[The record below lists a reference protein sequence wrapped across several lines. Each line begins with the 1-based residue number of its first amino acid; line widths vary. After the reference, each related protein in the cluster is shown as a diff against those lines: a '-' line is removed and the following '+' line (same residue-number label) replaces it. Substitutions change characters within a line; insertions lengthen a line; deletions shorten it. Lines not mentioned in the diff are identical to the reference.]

1 MPLGQNSDD
10 NNRISAATQSV
21 VNTHILRRA
30 SKLVTQWAEEEK
42 AKRNAVRLIAMFC
55 IAAIALLIFFLLL
68 RPVAELQP
76 ANSETRT
83 HADSWR
89 QGAVEAIHSSC
100 GIFLPYEPFKVVVSV
115 QINSSGNTEKVLI
128 NKSSGNVVADE
139 KLVALLQSL
148 KPLPPFSSVQRTK
161 YDILEITSAFSVEA
175 GKCNIR

>member
-1 MPLGQNSDD
+1 MPSGQNSDD
-10 NNRISAATQSV
+10 NSRISAATQSV

-30 SKLVTQWAEEEK
+30 SKLVSQWAEEEK
-42 AKRNAVRLIAMFC
+42 AKQNAVRLIAMLG
-55 IAAIALLIFFLLL
+55 ITALALFLYFIMW
-68 RPVAELQP
+68 RPVAKPQP

-89 QGAVEAIHSSC
+89 QGAAAAIHSSC
-100 GIFLPYEPFKVVVSV
+100 GIFLPHKPFKVVASV
-115 QINSSGNTEKVLI
+115 QINSSGNTEKVVI

-175 GKCNIR
+175 EKCNIR